1 MQVKDLIINIIQQSE
16 KFNICFFFLYSL
28 KIRVSNTIIHHNFY
42 TFAQPERKIQRS
54 GNGTSL
60 KQTACKS

>member
-28 KIRVSNTIIHHNFY
+28 KIRVSNTIIHYNFY
-42 TFAQPERKIQRS
+42 TFAQPEREIWRS